1 MADTEQIRTQS
12 PAPFSTWVGVVLLF
26 ALFGAIVVA
35 VVGPS
40 PRGDTYEQM
49 RAEARAKKLKDA
61 RDEDAKALTTYAW
74 VDKNKGTVR
83 LPIDRAMELTVA
95 DLANKNP
102 APAYAITAPESSAAP
117 GGAAAATPAP
127 TADIPLKE
135 PVISAAASD
144 TEQLERARIDAST
157 RVPVLMFYASAMVW
171 LLIGTLLA
179 GFVSFK
185 LHSPDW
191 LSDVSFLTWGRLR
204 PVHMNVMVYGWA
216 SMAAMGTAIW
226 LMARLWRTNL
236 YYTMVFARRVS
247 LVPVALRG
255 RASDA
260 LRGPGP
266 RRDAGSGRLVVRE

>member
-1 MADTEQIRTQS
+1 MADTEQIGAQS
-12 PAPFSTWVGVVLLF
+12 PAPFSTWLGVVLLF

-83 LPIDRAMELTVA
+83 LPIDRAMELTVV

-127 TADIPLKE
+127 SASPQASGTPKPTSVAGQNSEARGQPAAAVNPP
-135 PVISAAASD
+135 PVQPSTPPGASASPAPSPQSSAAAPAASPSV
-144 TEQLERARIDAST
+144 TPGQL
-157 RVPVLMFYASAMVW
+157 
-171 LLIGTLLA
+171 
-179 GFVSFK
+179 
-185 LHSPDW
+185 
-191 LSDVSFLTWGRLR
+191 
-204 PVHMNVMVYGWA
+204 
-216 SMAAMGTAIW
+216 
-226 LMARLWRTNL
+226 
-236 YYTMVFARRVS
+236 
-247 LVPVALRG
+247 
-255 RASDA
+255 
-260 LRGPGP
+260 
-266 RRDAGSGRLVVRE
+266 

>member
-1 MADTEQIRTQS
+1 MADTEQIGAQS
-12 PAPFSTWVGVVLLF
+12 PAPFSTWLGVVLLF

-83 LPIDRAMELTVA
+83 LPINRAMELTVA

-127 TADIPLKE
+127 SASPQASGTPKPTSVAGQNSEARGQPAAAVNPP
-135 PVISAAASD
+135 PVQPSTPPGASASPAPSPQSSAAAPAASPSV
-144 TEQLERARIDAST
+144 TPGQL
-157 RVPVLMFYASAMVW
+157 
-171 LLIGTLLA
+171 
-179 GFVSFK
+179 
-185 LHSPDW
+185 
-191 LSDVSFLTWGRLR
+191 
-204 PVHMNVMVYGWA
+204 
-216 SMAAMGTAIW
+216 
-226 LMARLWRTNL
+226 
-236 YYTMVFARRVS
+236 
-247 LVPVALRG
+247 
-255 RASDA
+255 
-260 LRGPGP
+260 
-266 RRDAGSGRLVVRE
+266 